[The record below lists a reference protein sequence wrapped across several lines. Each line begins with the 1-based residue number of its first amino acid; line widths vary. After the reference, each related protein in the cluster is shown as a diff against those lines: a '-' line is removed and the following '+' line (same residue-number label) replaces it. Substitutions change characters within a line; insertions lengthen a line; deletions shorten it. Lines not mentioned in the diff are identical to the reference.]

1 MSRNYQ
7 GKSVSFWFIVLSPE
21 IMNQGE
27 KVYASL
33 FLLKRKRLSTSF
45 VLTLYEVQPLKVK
58 SHVQCLHCERIINQ
72 CKRNITRIYIDTRLD
87 KIIAKKK

>member
-7 GKSVSFWFIVLSPE
+7 GKSVSLWFIVISRE

-27 KVYASL
+27 KVYAFS

-58 SHVQCLHCERIINQ
+58 RYVQCFHCERIINQ
-72 CKRNITRIYIDTRLD
+72 CK
-87 KIIAKKK
+87 KKTLPEFILTQD